1 MLPSFSW
8 AVVKPAESYFRE
20 GTYCVGKPNSSA
32 VEKEGKGIAM
42 PQYYSE
48 SWNRYRATLMLSK
61 WVNAHQK
68 MEFPRQPRLMRL
80 QKLFKATFLNGN
92 LHILYKVIKSQLAD
106 SRLSITAS
114 ADKRIFYYFF
124 KIYLQGVHSQKD
136 QEGGSVDVMLQ
147 DLNCTFQPLWEQ
159 TDLPTRME

>member
-1 MLPSFSW
+1 
-8 AVVKPAESYFRE
+8 
-20 GTYCVGKPNSSA
+20 
-32 VEKEGKGIAM
+32 
-42 PQYYSE
+42 
-48 SWNRYRATLMLSK
+48 
-61 WVNAHQK
+61 

-147 DLNCTFQPLWEQ
+147 DLNCTFQPL
-159 TDLPTRME
+159 